1 MTRIELVT
9 SPLPRGCSTAKL
21 HGHGTNYYG
30 NCFGLMAWISTFSLL
45 LLAYWQPPQPSFESR
60 EATGKSYCPGQ
71 MVWVEL
77 DSNQRKLSLA
87 NLQSASFSHSDIHPY
102 KPVMG
107 IEPATDGL
115 QNRCSTAELH
125 RA

>member
-1 MTRIELVT
+1 LPFPGI
-9 SPLPRGCSTAKL
+9 PLRFLYFYICKQSEK
-21 HGHGTNYYG
+21 H
-30 NCFGLMAWISTFSLL
+30 SVSLL
-45 LLAYWQPPQPSFESR
+45 FIFTGNLQTFEESR
-60 EATGKSYCPGQ
+60 EVTGKTIFVSRTN
-71 MVWVEL
+71 VWAEL

-87 NLQSASFSHSDIHPY
+87 NLQSASFSHSDIRPY

-125 RA
+125 RHDSAR

>member
-1 MTRIELVT
+1 MGTVPIIMERFLPYLGDLHVFFT
-9 SPLPRGCSTAKL
+9 SLG
-21 HGHGTNYYG
+21 
-30 NCFGLMAWISTFSLL
+30 
-45 LLAYWQPPQPSFESR
+45 LLATSQDLLSKVGRLPASVILPWR
-60 EATGKSYCPGQ
+60 Q

-87 NLQSASFSHSDIHPY
+87 NLQSASFSHSDIHPN

-115 QNRCSTAELH
+115 QNRCSTTELH
-125 RA
+125 QHNTFLAARFAPP